1 MRSVVTRGTGRG
13 AFADMTHV
21 AVAGKTGSAEDDANG
36 TAHAWWVCYA
46 PYDPTGRVKP
56 KIAIA
61 VIVEN
66 SGHGSENAAPVAR
79 KVLDAMF
86 PAPKKLASR
95 ED

>member
-1 MRSVVTRGTGRG
+1 
-13 AFADMTHV
+13 MTHV

-95 ED
+95 DD